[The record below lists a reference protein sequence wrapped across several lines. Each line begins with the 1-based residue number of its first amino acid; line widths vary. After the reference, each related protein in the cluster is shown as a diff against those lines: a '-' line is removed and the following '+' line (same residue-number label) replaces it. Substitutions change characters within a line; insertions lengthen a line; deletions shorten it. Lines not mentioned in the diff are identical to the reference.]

1 MKSNRVFAVNY
12 YYTDGGSYV
21 ADVRYRVFSDSKAT
35 AIMAGQKPYYKD
47 TRKNNSNFIR
57 FQGHADGLRGKEL
70 DLVTFGVASFAD
82 DIIKALK
89 AGNLLSWL

>member
-1 MKSNRVFAVNY
+1 
-12 YYTDGGSYV
+12 
-21 ADVRYRVFSDSKAT
+21 
-35 AIMAGQKPYYKD
+35 MAGQKPYYKD